1 MSVCV
6 SVCLSVHEIIQE
18 YRLAKIGPK
27 GQTKASILKGSMQA
41 QNCSVANESS
51 HAMLYRV
58 NIKLLHLFEKVNYGI
73 LSKTESS

>member
-1 MSVCV
+1 MCV
-6 SVCLSVHEIIQE
+6 SVHKIIQE
-18 YRLAKIGPK
+18 YRLAKIGQN
-27 GQTKASILKGSMQA
+27 GQTKAIILKGSMQA

-51 HAMLYRV
+51 HAMLYRI